1 VIDIANLQQEL
12 NEKGFVDIAHGL
24 TIFYEPE
31 SHKYRLTGDGMEP
44 IGYNSLREILDYF
57 ELEYIGRGGEG

>member
-1 VIDIANLQQEL
+1 MIDIANLQQEL

-31 SHKYRLTGDGMEP
+31 SHKYRLQETEW
-44 IGYNSLREILDYF
+44 SRLATTH
-57 ELEYIGRGGEG
+57 